1 MAAKKP
7 TTKVAV
13 KKTPAKATKP
23 VAKPATFRPLP
34 EATPRYVAPKFTPEP
49 TLPAVRTTDD
59 SWELALRL
67 WWAQLWRTFLIVF
80 PGTLLVQ
87 SVATILFIMGSGGEQ
102 LTESQAMILLAI
114 VMVFSIAL
122 QVAVLRYMIR
132 KRTFKGFTL
141 DVKKR

>member
-1 MAAKKP
+1 M
-7 TTKVAV
+7 
-13 KKTPAKATKP
+13 
-23 VAKPATFRPLP
+23 
-34 EATPRYVAPKFTPEP
+34 
-49 TLPAVRTTDD
+49 
-59 SWELALRL
+59 
-67 WWAQLWRTFLIVF
+67 WRTFLIVF